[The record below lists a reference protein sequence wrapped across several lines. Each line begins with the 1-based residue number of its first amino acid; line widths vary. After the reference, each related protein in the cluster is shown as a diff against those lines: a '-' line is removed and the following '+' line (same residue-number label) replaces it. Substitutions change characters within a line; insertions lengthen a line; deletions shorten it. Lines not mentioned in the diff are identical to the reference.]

1 MAAGALPLGIAVFT
15 AVKLAGY
22 SLAGRTLNRV
32 NNVARPR
39 PISGSLGQSPFPATV
54 LRHKP

>member
-1 MAAGALPLGIAVFT
+1 MFT
-15 AVKLAGY
+15 AVKFAGY
-22 SLAGRTLNRV
+22 SLPGRTLNRV